1 MFLSMLRFILL
12 LINRYMKT
20 SEQLSALCSAKQT
33 LHLRDQKLARMKSR
47 LESIT
52 SVKGVEIDPES
63 SQQIEA
69 AIAKVK
75 SEMESLLTT
84 DFKIVFWDQQVIV
97 YASF

>member
-1 MFLSMLRFILL
+1 
-12 LINRYMKT
+12 
-20 SEQLSALCSAKQT
+20 
-33 LHLRDQKLARMKSR
+33 MKSQ

-52 SVKGVEIDPES
+52 SVEGVEIDPES

-69 AIAKVK
+69 VIAERR

-84 DFKIVFWDQQVIV
+84 DFKRNFWYQQVIV

>member
-1 MFLSMLRFILL
+1 
-12 LINRYMKT
+12 MKT
-20 SEQLSALCSAKQT
+20 PERLFALRSAKQT
-33 LHLRDQKLARMKSR
+33 LRLRDQKLARMKSR

-69 AIAKVK
+69 VIAERR
-75 SEMESLLTT
+75 SEMESLPTT
-84 DFKIVFWDQQVIV
+84 DFKRIFWDQQVIV